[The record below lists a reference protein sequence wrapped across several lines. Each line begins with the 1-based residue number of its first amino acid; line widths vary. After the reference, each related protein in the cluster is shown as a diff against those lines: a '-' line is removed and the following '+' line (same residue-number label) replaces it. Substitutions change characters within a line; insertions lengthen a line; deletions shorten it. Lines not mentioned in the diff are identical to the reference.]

1 LVVRLPRST
10 AIICARFFRPLLP
23 KNGSDKAMYIFLL
36 LFFRPKQTQWTLA
49 SKQLLRQSAVKTRGG
64 EKMTPLSEDQPFLS

>member
-1 LVVRLPRST
+1 
-10 AIICARFFRPLLP
+10 
-23 KNGSDKAMYIFLL
+23 MYIFLL